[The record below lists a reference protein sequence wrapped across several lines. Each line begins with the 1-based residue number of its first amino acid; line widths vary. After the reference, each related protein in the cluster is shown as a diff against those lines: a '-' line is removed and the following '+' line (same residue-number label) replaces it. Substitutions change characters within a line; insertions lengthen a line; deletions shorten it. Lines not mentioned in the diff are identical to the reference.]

1 MLDDR
6 IVRVNVTGDFACF
19 TRPDLKVERMTY
31 PCMTPSAARGILD
44 SILWKPEFQWY
55 VRRIIVLRP
64 VRFSTIKRNE
74 INSKQGD
81 KPIVVDEVN
90 ARGKPK
96 YRSQRNSVV
105 LRNVAYII
113 EASIYQREPSE
124 KNRPEKYVG
133 RKGIDGKKDGMFI
146 RRVKK
151 GQCWRRPY
159 LGVREFA
166 AEFMYQDNPV
176 QPIQETIPIGSM
188 LFDIFYDEKGKPE
201 PIFFHDVAIRN
212 GVLNCEV
219 PENDKMMQSSH
230 IRPSVDSEI
239 SSLIY
244 EFNQK
249 EEEEALI

>member
-6 IVRVNVTGDFACF
+6 IVRVKVKGDFACF

-55 VRRIIVLRP
+55 VRRILILNP
-64 VRFSTIKRNE
+64 IRFCTIKRNE
-74 INSKQGD
+74 INSKQGRS
-81 KPIVVDEVN
+81 PIIIEEKR
-90 ARGKPK
+90 A
-96 YRSQRNSVV
+96 QRNSVV

-113 EASIYQREPSE
+113 EASIYMTQTSD
-124 KNRPEKYVG
+124 KAKLEKYVG
-133 RKGIDGKKDGMFI
+133 MSTGNEGMFP

-159 LGVREFA
+159 LGVREFS
-166 AEFMYQDNPV
+166 AEFTTSNGSE

-188 LFDIFYDEKGKPE
+188 LFDIFYDNNGKPE
-201 PIFFHDVAIRN
+201 PLFFHDVAIRN
-212 GVLNCEV
+212 GILNCEV

-230 IRPSVDSEI
+230 FQPPIDNETSA
-239 SSLIY
+239 LIY
-244 EFNQK
+244 EFNQREEK
-249 EEEEALI
+249 EAAL